1 MLISVN
7 VTEKSFGSKIL
18 YNQLEFDIQ
27 EGEKIG
33 LIGRNGIGKSTLI
46 NLIGGTDTDF
56 QGEIKRKSGTIM
68 VTSRQEHHEYDKMS
82 ALDYIQGDLPEFAK
96 LHHII
101 TTYPDQIH
109 DNKHKLQVYTDAIER
124 FSTLGYFEVEEELA
138 KSFNEY
144 QLDRSKL
151 ETKLGDLSGGEKRMV
166 ELIKVQRSR
175 GDIALIDEPTN
186 HMDYIAK
193 KAFIKWMTQTKEAI
207 LVITHDRD
215 VLGVVDRLI
224 EIRDGRA
231 YAFKGNYDQ
240 YLRINKNQ
248 TTSQVNEF
256 DLTQRRIVNLKDDVI
271 RFRRFKEKSRDPGT
285 IKRFKRLEQNAEVE
299 LLKLK
304 DIAKPSIWIDRESA
318 GELNPK
324 MAVAY
329 TKYKS
334 KNIILDTKG
343 QSEGS
348 SRLLVK
354 VVNLSLGYN
363 ETPLF
368 KDMTFSV
375 HEGERVRLHGRN
387 GAGKTTL
394 VKTIM
399 ARLNELPVEATI
411 FNGSVVAEPEI
422 KVGHYEQEIDAKY
435 LDMTLASAIE
445 AVADEQDVRVNDQRI
460 KQLMSNYLFNPAV
473 DGSTR
478 INKLSGG
485 QKARFQVIK
494 MLINEPQI
502 LILDEVTNHLDLPSI
517 EELEDA
523 MEKYSG
529 AIIYISHDSYFANH
543 LKGKTVIVGQ

>member
-7 VTEKSFGSKIL
+7 VTEKSFGSKVL
-18 YNQLEFDIQ
+18 YDQLEFDIQ

-56 QGEIKRKSGTIM
+56 QGEIKIKTGTIM
-68 VTSRQEHHEYDKMS
+68 VTSRQEHHEFDKMNV
-82 ALDYIQGDLPEFAK
+82 LDYIQGDLPEFTK

-101 TTYPDQIH
+101 TTYPSEIH

-138 KSFNEY
+138 KSFSEY

-151 ETKLGDLSGGEKRMV
+151 EAKLGDLSGGEKRMV

-186 HMDYIAK
+186 HMDYVAK

-215 VLGVVDRLI
+215 VLGTVDRLI
-224 EIRDGRA
+224 EIRDGHA
-231 YAFKGNYDQ
+231 YTFKGNYDQ

-256 DLTQRRIVNLKDDVI
+256 DLTQRRIVNLKDDII

-285 IKRFKRLEQNAEVE
+285 IKRFKRLEQNAETE
-299 LLKLK
+299 LSRLGN
-304 DIAKPSIWIDRESA
+304 IAKPSIWIDRESA

-334 KNIILDTKG
+334 KNIILDTKNNNN
-343 QSEGS
+343 ES

-368 KDMTFSV
+368 RDMTFSL
-375 HEGERVRLHGRN
+375 HESERLRLHGRN

-394 VKTIM
+394 VKAIM
-399 ARLNELPVEATI
+399 AKLNEQPLESEI
-411 FNGSVVAEPEI
+411 YSGSVIVEPAI

-435 LDMTLASAIE
+435 LDLTLASAIE
-445 AVADEQDVRVNDQRI
+445 SVADEQGVRINDQRI
-460 KQLMSNYLFNPAV
+460 KQLMSNYLFNPIV
-473 DGSTR
+473 DGPTK
-478 INKLSGG
+478 INRLSGG
-485 QKARFQVIK
+485 QKARFQIIK
-494 MLINEPQI
+494 MLINDPQI

-523 MEKYSG
+523 MEKYGG
-529 AIIYISHDSYFANH
+529 AIIYISHDSYFANR
-543 LKGKTVIVGQ
+543 LKGKTVIVGK

>member
-18 YNQLEFDIQ
+18 YTKLEFDIQ

-46 NLIGGTDTDF
+46 NLISGQDTDF
-56 QGEIKRKSGTIM
+56 QGEIKVKSGTIM
-68 VTSRQEHHEYDKMS
+68 VTSRQEHHEYDKMTV
-82 ALDYIQGDLPEFAK
+82 LDYIQGDLPEFTK

-101 TTYPDQIH
+101 TTYPAQIH
-109 DNKHKLQVYTDAIER
+109 DNKHKLQIYTDAIER

-138 KSFNEY
+138 KSFSEY

-186 HMDYIAK
+186 HMDYVAK

-248 TTSQVNEF
+248 TTSRVNEF
-256 DLTQRRIVNLKDDVI
+256 DLTQRRIVNLKDDII

-285 IKRFKRLEQNAEVE
+285 IKRFKRLEQNAESE
-299 LLKLK
+299 LLRLS

-334 KNIILDTKG
+334 KNIILDTKN
-343 QSEGS
+343 SNNES

-363 ETPLF
+363 EAPLF
-368 KDMTFSV
+368 KGMTFSV

-411 FNGSVVAEPEI
+411 FDGSVIVEPGI

-435 LDMTLASAIE
+435 LEMTLASAIE
-445 AVADEQDVRVNDQRI
+445 AVANEQGARVNDQRI

-473 DGSTR
+473 DGSTQ
-478 INKLSGG
+478 INRLSGG

-529 AIIYISHDSYFANH
+529 AIIYISHDSYFANR
-543 LKGKTVIVGQ
+543 LKGKTVVIGQ

>member
-1 MLISVN
+1 MISVK

-46 NLIGGTDTDF
+46 NLISGLDTDF
-56 QGEIKRKSGTIM
+56 QGDIKIKNGTIM
-68 VTSRQEHHEYDKMS
+68 VTSRQEHHEYDKMN
-82 ALDYIQGDLPEFAK
+82 ALDYIQGDLPEFTK
-96 LHHII
+96 LHRII
-101 TTYPDQIH
+101 TTYPTQIH
-109 DNKHKLQVYTDAIER
+109 NDKHKLQVYSDAIER
-124 FSTLGYFEVEEELA
+124 FSTLGYFEIEEELA
-138 KSFNEY
+138 KSFSEY

-151 ETKLGDLSGGEKRMV
+151 EAKLGDLSGGEKRMV

-186 HMDYIAK
+186 HMDYVAK
-193 KAFIKWMTQTKEAI
+193 KAFIKWMTQSREAI

-215 VLGVVDRLI
+215 VLGVVDRII

-231 YAFKGNYDQ
+231 YTFKGNYDQ
-240 YLRINKNQ
+240 YLKINKNQ

-285 IKRFKRLEQNAEVE
+285 IKRFKRLEQNAQAE
-299 LLKLK
+299 LSRLG

-318 GELNPK
+318 GDLNPK

-329 TKYKS
+329 TRYKS
-334 KNIILDTKG
+334 KNIILDTRDHN
-343 QSEGS
+343 SGS
-348 SRLLVK
+348 SRLVVK

-368 KDMTFSV
+368 NDMTFSL
-375 HEGERVRLHGRN
+375 HEGERLRLHGRN

-399 ARLNELPVEATI
+399 ARFNELPLEATI
-411 FNGSVVAEPEI
+411 FNGSVTAEPGI

-435 LDMTLASAIE
+435 LEMTLASAIE
-445 AVADEQDVRVNDQRI
+445 AVADEKDVQLNDQRI
-460 KQLMSNYLFNPAV
+460 KQLMSNYLFNPVV
-473 DGSTR
+473 DGSTQ

-485 QKARFQVIK
+485 QKARFQIIK

-523 MEKYSG
+523 MEKYGG
-529 AIIYISHDSYFANH
+529 AIIYISHDSYFANR
-543 LKGKTVIVGQ
+543 LKGKTVIIGK